1 MRSELHLFET
11 NPIIAAVKDERQLER
26 TFALEND
33 ILFLL
38 FGNICTIGTLVRRA
52 KEAGKL
58 AFVHLDLTQGLSSKD
73 VAADFVKEY
82 ARADGVISTRPAL
95 LCRAKTLGLITVLRV
110 FLVDSLSLDNLNK
123 QIAACDPDLIE
134 IMPGVMPKVIR
145 QVCQTVRRPVI
156 TGGMISDKE
165 DVIAAL
171 SAGALCVSTSC
182 EELTK
187 DE

>member
-33 ILFLL
+33 ILFFL

-73 VAADFVKEY
+73 VAADFVKIG
-82 ARADGVISTRPAL
+82 RAS
-95 LCRAKTLGLITVLRV
+95 CRERV
-110 FLVDSLSLDNLNK
+110 
-123 QIAACDPDLIE
+123 
-134 IMPGVMPKVIR
+134 
-145 QVCQTVRRPVI
+145 
-156 TGGMISDKE
+156 
-165 DVIAAL
+165 
-171 SAGALCVSTSC
+171 
-182 EELTK
+182 
-187 DE
+187 